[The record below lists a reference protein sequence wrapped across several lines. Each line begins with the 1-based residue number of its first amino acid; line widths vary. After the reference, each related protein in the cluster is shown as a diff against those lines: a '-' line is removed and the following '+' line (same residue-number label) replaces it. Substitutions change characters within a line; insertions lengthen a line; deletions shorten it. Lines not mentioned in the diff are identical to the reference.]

1 MSPQCQLAV
10 AEVGNGIAAS
20 LRGVDCLA
28 ADMTQAAFGRLF
40 GSGGALVPA
49 LTIILTLYVAFFAFA
64 LITGRTRIGI
74 RALTPR
80 IVTLGMVL
88 TLATSWLAYQTLVWN
103 VATGA
108 PDQIASILTGT
119 EGSATQVFGDKID
132 IVFSAIQEASGQG
145 VQQEAGGPQKDISTF
160 SPEGMMWMGATLL
173 LLGTVGVLV
182 TARIAL
188 AVLMAVGPI
197 FVVLALF
204 PATRGLFAGWLRAWV
219 MMAITPLFAVVGGTI
234 ILELAIPVI
243 NAMILMPG
251 KIDPRAAMAF
261 FLVGAVHVSL
271 MIMVLKV
278 TATMV
283 GNWTVFGLAGS
294 SGRDDGDRA
303 PAPMAP
309 PVHVPVEMAHS
320 QSHGQGQGSSAP
332 RRIAIAPA
340 TAGMAANDSGPSGG
354 SSHSRETRIVGTEAS
369 ASGQL
374 STTPS
379 RARGIGSRFRA
390 APIRSSEKFK

>member
-1 MSPQCQLAV
+1 MSPQCQQAV
-10 AEVGNGIAAS
+10 VDVGNGIGAS

-28 ADMTQAAFGRLF
+28 SDMTQAAFGRLF
-40 GSGGALVPA
+40 GSGGALMPA

-108 PDQIASILTGT
+108 PDQIAGILTGT
-119 EGSATQVFGDKID
+119 KGSATQVFGDKID
-132 IVFSAIQEASGQG
+132 IVFSAIQDASGQG
-145 VQQEAGGPQKDISTF
+145 QQQAEGAPRKEVSTF
-160 SPEGMMWMGATLL
+160 SPEGMMWMGATML

-188 AVLMAVGPI
+188 AVLMAVGPV

-204 PATRGLFAGWLRAWV
+204 PATRGLFAGWLRGWV
-219 MMAITPLFAVVGGTI
+219 MMAIAPLFAVVGGTM

-243 NAMILMPG
+243 NAMIAVPG
-251 KIDPRAAMAF
+251 KVDPRAAMAF
-261 FLVGAVHVSL
+261 FLVGAVHISL
-271 MIMVLKV
+271 MFMVLKV
-278 TATMV
+278 SATMV
-283 GNWTVFGLAGS
+283 GNWSVFGLAGS
-294 SGRDDGDRA
+294 GGREPADNA
-303 PAPMAP
+303 PAPSAHVAP
-309 PVHVPVEMAHS
+309 APIEIAAA
-320 QSHGQGQGSSAP
+320 QGQGQVSPAP
-332 RRIAIAPA
+332 RRIAISPA
-340 TAGMAANDSGPSGG
+340 VAGMAANDAGPSAGG
-354 SSHSRETRIVGTEAS
+354 GTHSRETRIVAADS
-369 ASGQL
+369 AASGSL
-374 STTPS
+374 SSTPS

-390 APIRSSEKFK
+390 APVRSSEKFK

>member
-1 MSPQCQLAV
+1 MSPQCQQMV
-10 AEVGNGIAAS
+10 ADVGNGIGAS

-28 ADMTQAAFGRLF
+28 SDMTQAAFGRLF
-40 GSGGALVPA
+40 GSGGALMPA

-108 PDQIASILTGT
+108 PDQIAGILTGT
-119 EGSATQVFGDKID
+119 KGSATQVFGDKID

-145 VQQEAGGPQKDISTF
+145 QQQQAAGAQPKEISTF
-160 SPEGMMWMGATLL
+160 SPEGMMWMGATML

-188 AVLMAVGPI
+188 AVLMAVGPV

-204 PATRGLFAGWLRAWV
+204 PATRGLFAGWLRGWV
-219 MMAITPLFAVVGGTI
+219 MMAIAPLFAVVGGTM

-243 NAMILMPG
+243 NAMIAVPG
-251 KIDPRAAMAF
+251 KVDPRAAMAF
-261 FLVGAVHVSL
+261 FLVGAVHISL
-271 MIMVLKV
+271 MFMVLKV
-278 TATMV
+278 SATMV
-283 GNWTVFGLAGS
+283 GNWSVFGLAGS
-294 SGRDDGDRA
+294 GGREPADNA
-303 PAPMAP
+303 PAPNAHTAP
-309 PVHVPVEMAHS
+309 APIEIVAS
-320 QSHGQGQGSSAP
+320 QGQGQVFSAP
-332 RRIAIAPA
+332 RRIAISPA
-340 TAGMAANDSGPSGG
+340 VAGMAANDAGPTAGG
-354 SSHSRETRIVGTEAS
+354 SSHSRETRIVAADGA
-369 ASGQL
+369 ASGSL
-374 STTPS
+374 SSAPS

-390 APIRSSEKFK
+390 APVRSSEKFK

>member
-1 MSPQCQLAV
+1 MSPQCQQMV
-10 AEVGNGIAAS
+10 ADVGNGIGAS

-28 ADMTQAAFGRLF
+28 SDMTQAAFGRLF
-40 GSGGALVPA
+40 GSGGALMPA

-108 PDQIASILTGT
+108 PDQIAGILTGT
-119 EGSATQVFGDKID
+119 KGSATQVFGDKID

-145 VQQEAGGPQKDISTF
+145 QQQAEGAPRKEVSTF
-160 SPEGMMWMGATLL
+160 SPEGMMWMGATML

-188 AVLMAVGPI
+188 AVLMAVGPV

-204 PATRGLFAGWLRAWV
+204 PATRGLFAGWLRGWV
-219 MMAITPLFAVVGGTI
+219 MMAIAPLFAVVGGTM

-243 NAMILMPG
+243 NTMIAVPG
-251 KIDPRAAMAF
+251 KVDPRAAMAF
-261 FLVGAVHVSL
+261 FLVGAVHISL

-278 TATMV
+278 SATMV
-283 GNWTVFGLAGS
+283 GNWSVFGLAS
-294 SGRDDGDRA
+294 SGGREPADNA
-303 PAPMAP
+303 PAPSGHTAP
-309 PVHVPVEMAHS
+309 TPIEIAAA
-320 QSHGQGQGSSAP
+320 QGQGQVSPAP
-332 RRIAIAPA
+332 RRIAISPA
-340 TAGMAANDSGPSGG
+340 VAGMAANDAGPTTGG
-354 SSHSRETRIVGTEAS
+354 STHSRETRIVAADS
-369 ASGQL
+369 AATGSL
-374 STTPS
+374 SSTPS

-390 APIRSSEKFK
+390 APVRSSEKFK

>member
-1 MSPQCQLAV
+1 MSPQCQQAV
-10 AEVGNGIAAS
+10 AEVGNGIGAS

-108 PDQIASILTGT
+108 PDQIAGILTGT
-119 EGSATQVFGDKID
+119 KGSATQVFGDKID
-132 IVFSAIQEASGQG
+132 IVFTAIQDATGQG
-145 VQQEAGGPQKDISTF
+145 QQQEAGAPRKDISTF
-160 SPEGMMWMGATLL
+160 SPEGMTWMGGTLL

-188 AVLMAVGPI
+188 AVLMAVGPV

-204 PATRGLFAGWLRAWV
+204 PGTRGLFAGWLRAWV
-219 MMAITPLFAVVGGTI
+219 MMAVTPLFAVVGGTM
-234 ILELAIPVI
+234 ILELAVPII
-243 NAMILMPG
+243 NSLVAVPG
-251 KIDPRAAMAF
+251 KLDPRAAMAF
-261 FLVGAVHVSL
+261 FLIGAVHVSL
-271 MIMVLKV
+271 MIMVIKLG
-278 TATMV
+278 ATMV
-283 GNWTVFGLAGS
+283 GNWSVFGLAGS
-294 SGRDDGDRA
+294 GGREPRDSA
-303 PAPMAP
+303 PAPAAHNAP
-309 PVHVPVEMAHS
+309 VSVELAAA
-320 QSHGQGQGSSAP
+320 QAQAQGSPAP

-340 TAGMAANDSGPSGG
+340 VAGMAANDAGPSG
-354 SSHSRETRIVGTEAS
+354 SSTHSRETRIVGSETG
-369 ASGQL
+369 ASGPV
-374 STTPS
+374 SSSPS

-390 APIRSSEKFK
+390 APVRSSEKFK

>member
-1 MSPQCQLAV
+1 MSPQCQQAV
-10 AEVGNGIAAS
+10 AEVGNGIGAS

-108 PDQIASILTGT
+108 PDQIAGILTGT
-119 EGSATQVFGDKID
+119 KGSATQVFGDKID
-132 IVFSAIQEASGQG
+132 IVFTAIQDATGQG
-145 VQQEAGGPQKDISTF
+145 QQQEAGAPRKDISTF
-160 SPEGMMWMGATLL
+160 SPEGMMWMGGTLL

-188 AVLMAVGPI
+188 AVLMAVGPV

-204 PATRGLFAGWLRAWV
+204 PGTRGLFAGWLRAWV
-219 MMAITPLFAVVGGTI
+219 MMAVTPLFAVVGGTM
-234 ILELAIPVI
+234 ILELAVPII
-243 NAMILMPG
+243 NSLVAVPG
-251 KIDPRAAMAF
+251 KLDPRAAMAF
-261 FLVGAVHVSL
+261 FLIGAVHVSL
-271 MIMVLKV
+271 MIMVIKLG
-278 TATMV
+278 ATMV
-283 GNWTVFGLAGS
+283 GNWSVFGLAGS
-294 SGRDDGDRA
+294 GGREPRDSA
-303 PAPMAP
+303 PAPTAHNAP
-309 PVHVPVEMAHS
+309 VSVELAAA
-320 QSHGQGQGSSAP
+320 QAQAQGSPAP

-340 TAGMAANDSGPSGG
+340 VAGMAANDAGPSG
-354 SSHSRETRIVGTEAS
+354 SSTHSRETRIVGSEAG
-369 ASGQL
+369 ASGPL
-374 STTPS
+374 SSSPS

-390 APIRSSEKFK
+390 APVRSSEKFK

>member
-1 MSPQCQLAV
+1 MNPQCQQALAD
-10 AEVGNGIAAS
+10 VGNGIGAS

-119 EGSATQVFGDKID
+119 KGSATQVFGDKID

-145 VQQEAGGPQKDISTF
+145 GQQEPGAPQKEISTF
-160 SPEGMMWMGATLL
+160 SPEGMMWMGATML

-188 AVLMAVGPI
+188 AVLMAVGPV

-219 MMAITPLFAVVGGTI
+219 MMAVTPLFAVVGGTM

-243 NAMILMPG
+243 NAMIAVPG

-278 TATMV
+278 GATMV

-294 SGRDDGDRA
+294 GGRDSGDSAPVPTAHPA
-303 PAPMAP
+303 PAP
-309 PVHVPVEMAHS
+309 VEMPHT
-320 QSHGQGQGSSAP
+320 QGQGQGQGSPAP

-340 TAGMAANDSGPSGG
+340 VAGMAANDSGPSG
-354 SSHSRETRIVGTEAS
+354 SSTHSRETRILGTE
-369 ASGQL
+369 SGATSPL

-390 APIRSSEKFK
+390 APVRSSEKLK